1 MATTKSIP
9 DVIGKG
15 ASLLKEELR
24 TDPNLRRA
32 KHYYET
38 VPQKIPSAAKHY
50 LVDKLPI
57 IQWLPRYSLSWL
69 ASDFMAGLTIGVMLI
84 PQGLSYAKIATIPI
98 EHGLYSSWIPAA
110 IAVILGTSKDLSS
123 GPTSLM
129 GLLTAEIVADL
140 KAEYAPA
147 DIAAAVAFMV
157 GVYGLVIGLLGL
169 GFLLDYISIPILTG
183 FISATALT
191 IGFGQV
197 GSLVGLP
204 DAPDGVFDIIRYVLQ
219 RLPHWDGPTSG
230 VGFASVVLLFLL
242 EKLGQRYG
250 KRHFAIKYVSS
261 SRAIIVLII
270 FTLISYLV
278 NRHRDELLWDISKVD
293 TNGIAH
299 PKLHD
304 HALISKVAARAI
316 APFVAASL
324 EHQAVARAFGRKNHY
339 TVDQTQE
346 FNYLGVTNL
355 VNSFFGAMPVGG
367 AMSRTA
373 VNSECNVRSPLN
385 GLVTAGFIVLTI
397 YVFSPAL
404 YWLPKSTLAAIIIMA
419 VIHLFGPFSLIYKYY
434 RASIADYIA
443 FNVAFF
449 VTVFV
454 SSEYG
459 IGSAAGWAAFWTLLR
474 LGFVKAGISTNS
486 SSNNLTNNN
495 INTNSTTTETPP
507 LARAGSETLPGLSS
521 IPEDTV
527 IARFNDSIFYPN
539 AQRTKSQ
546 ILESIQ
552 LVYPSVQS
560 PHYRADAQRSWSVA
574 GERRLARLRRERNVA
589 VKDMPLAVLVL
600 DFARVSFVDVTA
612 VTVLRELKDD
622 VRRQLGDFVDV
633 RLANLAPGVRDRF
646 ERMRWRLVDAGEGA
660 GDDALGLDEG
670 GGAADV
676 VYPSVWKA
684 VWDDRASSKGSLN
697 AVVAEKV

>member
-1 MATTKSIP
+1 MARSIP
-9 DVIGKG
+9 EIVGKN
-15 ASLLKEELR
+15 AEILKEELR
-24 TDPNLRRA
+24 TDPNYTRA
-32 KHYYET
+32 KHYYEV
-38 VPQKIPSAAKHY
+38 VPKKLPSAAKQY
-50 LVDKLPI
+50 FVDKLPI
-57 IQWLPRYSLSWL
+57 AQWLPRYSVSWL

-98 EHGLYSSWIPAA
+98 EHGLYSSWIPS
-110 IAVILGTSKDLSS
+110 AVAVFLGTSKDLST

-140 KAEYAPA
+140 KNDYTPA

-191 IGFGQV
+191 IGMGQV
-197 GSLVGLP
+197 GSLVGLD

-230 VGFASVVLLFLL
+230 VGFGSVAILFLL

-250 KRHFAIKYVSS
+250 SKHFVIKYISC

-278 NRHRDELLWDISKVD
+278 NKDRDELLWAISEVN

-299 PKLHD
+299 PKVHD
-304 HALISKVAARAI
+304 HTLISKVAARAI

-339 TVDQTQE
+339 VVDQTQE

-385 GLVTAGFIVLTI
+385 GIVTAGFIVLTI

-459 IGSAAGWAAFWTLLR
+459 IGTAAGWAAFWTLLR
-474 LGFVKAGISTNS
+474 LGFVKAGISID
-486 SSNNLTNNN
+486 TNNN
-495 INTNSTTTETPP
+495 TSNSNSNSNNTTNANNSDENNSTSTPRTRTEG
-507 LARAGSETLPGLSS
+507 LAA
-521 IPEDTV
+521 PEDTV
-527 IARFNDSIFYPN
+527 IARFTDSIFYPN
-539 AQRTKSQ
+539 AQRTKAQ

-552 LVYPSVQS
+552 LVYPSVQN
-560 PHYRADAQRSWSVA
+560 PHYSADAERSWSVA
-574 GERRLARLRRERNVA
+574 GENRLARLRRERDLVL
-589 VKDMPLAVLVL
+589 KDMPLSVVVL
-600 DFARVSFVDVTA
+600 DFSNVSFIDVTG
-612 VTVLRELKDD
+612 VTALAELKDD
-622 VRRQLGDFVDV
+622 VHRQLGNFIDV
-633 RLANLAPGVRDRF
+633 RFANLAPGVRDRF
-646 ERMRWRLVDAGEGA
+646 KRMRWRLVDV
-660 GDDALGLDEG
+660 DAAAQDEG
-670 GGAADV
+670 ADV
-676 VYPSVWKA
+676 VYPSVERA
-684 VWDDRASSKGSLN
+684 VWDERESLKG
-697 AVVAEKV
+697 VVSEKA